1 MKKSRS
7 YRGFPHVH
15 TLFTLD
21 PFVVTYLVAL
31 LDDVFVLQRVRDPR
45 WSPPARAADRPGH
58 ATG

>member
-7 YRGFPHVH
+7 YRGFPHVY

-31 LDDVFVLQRVRDPR
+31 LDDVSVLQRVRDPGKVVSTR
-45 WSPPARAADRPGH
+45 SGR
-58 ATG
+58 